1 MPCYRAGMPRT
12 DTAVREIA
20 SAPERVYAAFVDPE
34 ALSRWLPPSGMRGSF
49 EHFDASP
56 GGSYRMVLRYEDPL
70 ASPGKAGD
78 GTDVVEARFVE
89 LVPGERVVQE
99 IDFVSDDPAY
109 RGTMRMTWSVAP
121 SAAGSRV
128 EIRAE
133 NVPTGVSAA
142 DHAVGLASSLQNLA
156 AHLDG

>member
-1 MPCYRAGMPRT
+1 MPRT

-20 SAPERVYAAFVDPE
+20 APPERVYAAFVE
-34 ALSRWLPPSGMRGSF
+34 AEQLLAWLPPSGMRANLDR
-49 EHFDASP
+49 FDARP
-56 GGSYRMVLRYEDPL
+56 GGSYRMVLRYDDPVS
-70 ASPGKAGD
+70 SPGKSGD
-78 GTDVVEARFVE
+78 GSDVVEARFVE

-99 IDFVSDDPAY
+99 VDFISDDPAF

-133 NVPTGVSAA
+133 DVPSGISAA
-142 DHAVGLASSLQNLA
+142 EHAVGLASSLQNLA
-156 AHLDG
+156 AHLER

>member
-1 MPCYRAGMPRT
+1 MPRT

-20 SAPERVYAAFVDPE
+20 APPERVYAAFVE
-34 ALSRWLPPSGMRGSF
+34 AEQLLAWLPPSGMRANLDR
-49 EHFDASP
+49 FDARP
-56 GGSYRMVLRYEDPL
+56 GGSYRMVLRYDDPVS
-70 ASPGKAGD
+70 SPGKSGD
-78 GTDVVEARFVE
+78 GSDVVEARFVE

-99 IDFVSDDPAY
+99 IDFISDDPAF

-133 NVPTGVSAA
+133 DVPSGISAA
-142 DHAVGLASSLQNLA
+142 EHAVGLASSLQNLA
-156 AHLDG
+156 AHLER